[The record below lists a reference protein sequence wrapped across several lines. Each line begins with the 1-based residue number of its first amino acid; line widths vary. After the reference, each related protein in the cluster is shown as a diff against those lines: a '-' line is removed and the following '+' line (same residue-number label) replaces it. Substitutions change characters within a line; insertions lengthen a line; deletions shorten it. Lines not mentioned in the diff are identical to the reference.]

1 MVVRTFDVD
10 EMVQLPR
17 MGAADTIAL
26 GTALVTHA
34 QAAPALPPAVARQLA
49 AMRQD
54 LAVLRGH
61 AETRVQESG
70 QSDSR
75 DTVNRTA
82 DAAWA
87 ALRWWCRGWALL
99 PYPEY
104 ATQADG
110 ARMLEA
116 RIFPDGLRFTQLAFR
131 NQWVESQARLGLIDR
146 EGLAALI
153 TVLGGQSILD
163 AVRRA
168 HDDFGRALGLTEV
181 PGEPETSAIVRQGM
195 DQLMFSMRLYVLQV
209 TAHAHSGE
217 PGGEALADAL
227 LLPIKTW
234 KSRPAAP
241 ATSDDAPT
249 APPASPPP
257 AAGQPTPSAK

>member
-10 EMVQLPR
+10 EIVQLPR

-26 GTALVTHA
+26 ATALVTRA
-34 QAAPALPPAVARQLA
+34 QAAPALPPIVARQLET
-49 AMRQD
+49 MRQD
-54 LAVLRGH
+54 LGVLRGH

-75 DTVNRTA
+75 ETVNRTA

-87 ALRWWCRGWALL
+87 ALRWWCKGWALL

-104 ATQADG
+104 ASQADG

-116 RIFPDGLRFTQLAFR
+116 QIFPDGLRFTQLAFR
-131 NQWVESQARLGLIDR
+131 NQWVESQARLGLIER

-153 TVLGGQSILD
+153 ATLGGQSILD

-168 HDDFGRALGLTEV
+168 HDDFGRALGITEV
-181 PGEPETSAIVRQGM
+181 PDDPETSAIVRQGM
-195 DQLMFSMRLYVLQV
+195 DQLMSSMRRYVLQV

-234 KSRPAAP
+234 KSRSATPAA
-241 ATSDDAPT
+241 SDDAP
-249 APPASPPP
+249 ADPPAPTPP
-257 AAGQPTPSAK
+257 AAGLPTPSAG